1 MKITNKLNYI
11 SAIALASSTLLLAGC
26 DMFKGK
32 DTNDTKSGVDSTSVI
47 NANVGGTVFSIPS
60 PIQTSLLIKKANA
73 PYDKSLLNLSA
84 NLPKYNTNFRK
95 ALNLGVYG
103 ADLGYIS
110 IYDQTQDA
118 LGYLNT
124 VRKLA
129 DEMGVAS
136 AFDAALIKRFEAN
149 LGKKDSLIMLVSDG
163 LRASNNFLQNNDRTD
178 VAGLVIAGGWLESLH
193 FTLAVAKATNNQ
205 EVINRIGEQKSTLNN
220 LIKLLTPSYEK
231 PEYTAF
237 LDALIELAYDFD
249 KVEVN
254 YTYVAPTTDD
264 AAKLTTVNSTSEVKI
279 SKDLI
284 ISITT
289 KVAKIRASVT
299 E

>member
-1 MKITNKLNYI
+1 MKINKKITYF
-11 SAIALASSTLLLAGC
+11 SALALTSSTLLLSGC

-32 DTNDTKSGVDSTSVI
+32 TEEPKSDLDSNAAIVGKVDGVL
-47 NANVGGTVFSIPS
+47 FSIPS
-60 PIQTSLLIKKANA
+60 PIQTSLLLKKANA
-73 PYDKSLLNLSA
+73 KYDKSLLNNPT
-84 NLPKYNTNFRK
+84 NLPKYTTNFKK
-95 ALNLGVYG
+95 ALNLGIYG
-103 ADLGYIS
+103 ADLGYVS
-110 IYDQTQDA
+110 IFDQTQDA
-118 LGYLNT
+118 VSYLNT

-129 DEMGVAS
+129 DEMGVAA

-163 LRASNNFLQNNDRTD
+163 LRASNNFLQNNDRND

-193 FTLAVAKATNNQ
+193 FTIAVAKETNNQ

-231 PEYTAF
+231 PEYTPF

-254 YTYVAPTTDD
+254 YTYVAPTTDE
-264 AAKLTTVNSTSEVKI
+264 AAKLTTVNSTTEVKI
-279 SKDLI
+279 NKDLI
-284 ISITT
+284 ESISA
-289 KVAKIRASVT
+289 KVIKIRASVT